1 MANEKGKSDKTQDAD
16 MIRSGVRQHEMARH
30 SGEPRTTVKLK
41 KGGPTGKDR
50 MTMGRGMSRAA
61 NQKTG

>member
-1 MANEKGKSDKTQDAD
+1 MAMGKDKSDLAQDKAMVNTAVGKHEKRLHPGKSLT
-16 MIRSGVRQHEMARH
+16 
-30 SGEPRTTVKLK
+30 KLK